1 MKKKTPKI
9 LLINN
14 YDSFSWNVFRLL
26 ENAGAKVKIHYP
38 NEIEKQEIED
48 FDGVVIS
55 PGPGLPNET
64 PNLLPLVQ
72 FVANCKP
79 LLGVC
84 LGHQAIAMCFGGT
97 LFQMNSILHGDKK
110 SIRCVNRNQTLF
122 QSLPHNIEVG
132 LYHSWAINPDT
143 LPACFDITAISDDN
157 IVMAI
162 QHKVL
167 PVFGVQFHPESY
179 ITSCGKQII
188 TEFLNVC
195 DGQNKKL

>member
-38 NEIEKQEIED
+38 NEIEKQDIEE

-72 FVANCKP
+72 YVSNCKP

-110 SIRCVNRNQTLF
+110 SITFVNRNQTLF
-122 QSLPHNIEVG
+122 HSLPHNIEVG

-162 QHKVL
+162 QHKAL

-188 TEFLNVC
+188 AEFLQICIESNT
-195 DGQNKKL
+195 